1 MSTPTAAQPGGG
13 ALAHAVP
20 PAEPPTA
27 FVGAQSE
34 AAALGIRGQTRFGQF
49 RRRFF
54 TSKLAVTGLVMV
66 STLFVVAL
74 FAPLLAPYDP
84 TEQDLRSSLRAPSW
98 EHPFGTDILGRDQLS
113 RVIYGSRIA
122 AVIGL
127 VSIPLAFAIAVTVG
141 SLAGYGSRRWDA
153 VFMRVT
159 DMFYAFPSLI
169 GLIVIV
175 VIVGRGMAS
184 VILALGMF
192 GWATM
197 ARVLRSSIL
206 SIREAQYVEAAR
218 SLGAS
223 SWRILTR
230 HVVPNSLTPVL
241 VLAVVRVGTAV
252 LALAGLGFLGIGVEA
267 DAADW
272 GTMVAAG
279 NQFFGSHD
287 YLWIFPSVAVA
298 FAVLGFVFVGDGLRD
313 ALDPTTR

>member
-1 MSTPTAAQPGGG
+1 MTASTAHEPGDVAAPRAG
-13 ALAHAVP
+13 VT
-20 PAEPPTA
+20 TA
-27 FVGAQSE
+27 FVGAQAE
-34 AAALGIRGQTRFGQF
+34 VAALGIRAQTRFGHF
-49 RRRFF
+49 RRRFLAN
-54 TSKLAVTGLVMV
+54 KLAVVGLVMV
-66 STLFVVAL
+66 ATLFVVAL
-74 FAPLLAPYDP
+74 FAPVLARFEP
-84 TEQDLRSSLRAPSW
+84 TEQDLQSSLRGPSW
-98 EHPFGTDILGRDQLS
+98 EHPFGTDILGRDQFS

-122 AVIGL
+122 AVVGL
-127 VSIPLAFAIAVTVG
+127 VSIPLALAIALTVG
-141 SLAGYGSRRWDA
+141 SLAGYLSRRWDA

-184 VILALGMF
+184 VILALGIF

-223 SWRILTR
+223 SWRIVTR

-241 VLAVVRVGTAV
+241 VLAVVKVGTAV

-267 DAADW
+267 DSADW
-272 GTMVAAG
+272 GTMVATG
-279 NQFFGSHD
+279 NQFFGSKD
-287 YLWIFPSVAVA
+287 YMWFCPSLAVA
-298 FAVLGFVFVGDGLRD
+298 FAVLGFVFVGDGLRE
-313 ALDPTTR
+313 ALDPTVR